1 MSGRSVLTWYDPL
14 YSWDVHFLL
23 SDVDECRFDVCPR
36 DSECE
41 NVEPTDDPR
50 GFRCICAATGNP
62 PVNGR
67 CPGKESPR
75 LKVNFLKKKKKFGGH
90 KSLFVGPLK
99 PLFWTSG
106 DVFSGFQSQ
115 DGQPYSHLAE
125 AYVIYLK

>member
-1 MSGRSVLTWYDPL
+1 MDGLFLHGTISFIHGMYISCCQMLMNADLMSVLGTV
-14 YSWDVHFLL
+14 SG
-23 SDVDECRFDVCPR
+23 
-36 DSECE
+36 E